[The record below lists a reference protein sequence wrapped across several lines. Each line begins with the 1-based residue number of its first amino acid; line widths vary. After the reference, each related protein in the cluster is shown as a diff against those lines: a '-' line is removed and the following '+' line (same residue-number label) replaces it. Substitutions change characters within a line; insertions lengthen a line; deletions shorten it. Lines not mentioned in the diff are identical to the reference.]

1 MTSQNNET
9 LNQNNNLASQ
19 NNDLDKIT
27 KYSETKS
34 ENNEN
39 VLKE

>member
-19 NNDLDKIT
+19 NNDLEKIT